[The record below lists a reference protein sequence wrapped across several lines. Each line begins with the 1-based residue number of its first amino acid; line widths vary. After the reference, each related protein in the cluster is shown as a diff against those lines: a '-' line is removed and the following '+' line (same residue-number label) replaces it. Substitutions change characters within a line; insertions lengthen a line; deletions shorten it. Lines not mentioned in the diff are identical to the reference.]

1 MPKTSFFEIN
11 FVIENRFWCSKI
23 GLELKSCIVLKTYN
37 YVLNYLQT
45 ATHEMKAWF
54 KLFFVNLE
62 ATQLCVI
69 ETAIEM
75 Q

>member
-1 MPKTSFFEIN
+1 MFWNWFGIESLHCFENIL
-11 FVIENRFWCSKI
+11 VI
-23 GLELKSCIVLKTYN
+23 T
-37 YVLNYLQT
+37 LQT
-45 ATHEMKAWF
+45 ATHEMKAWSCVF

-62 ATQLCVI
+62 ATQLI